1 MAQQDQ
7 KATAPDNEGAANALD
22 GAVNALNATS
32 KNMQAIA
39 GEIFEYPNN
48 PLNIRRKPWKSSA
61 QCMAW
66 TKSWRSRRT
75 S

>member
-7 KATAPDNEGAANALD
+7 KATAPDNEGAANAFD

-39 GEIFEYPNN
+39 GEIFE
-48 PLNIRRKPWKSSA
+48 ISKHEQRRKPWKSSA
-61 QCMAW
+61 QRMAW
-66 TKSWRSRRT
+66 TKSRRSRRT